1 MKRMPPLIGPT
12 APLAILAAVGA
23 APNAYAQATVP
34 CVQNAGADGVLGTPD
49 DPENML
55 ECGLGAEASAPGA
68 TAYGSGAKA
77 TGNEAMA
84 VGFIAAAEETRSTAV
99 GTGSSATAD
108 QSVAL
113 GWGSVAD
120 RGATISVGN
129 AGLDRK
135 SGGKGKGVSVRVD
148 LGGRRIIKK

>member
-1 MKRMPPLIGPT
+1 MKRMTTLIGAT

-49 DPENML
+49 DPENTL

-84 VGFIAAAEETRSTAV
+84 VGFIAAAEETRSNAV
-99 GTGSSATAD
+99 GTGS
-108 QSVAL
+108 
-113 GWGSVAD
+113 
-120 RGATISVGN
+120 RGN
-129 AGLDRK
+129 ADTSSARGR
-135 SGGKGKGVSVRVD
+135 GTVRSE
-148 LGGRRIIKK
+148 G

>member
-1 MKRMPPLIGPT
+1 MKRMTTLIGAT

-49 DPENML
+49 DPENTL

-77 TGNEAMA
+77 TGHEAMA
-84 VGFIAAAEETRSTAV
+84 VGFLPAAAETRQTAV
-99 GTGSSATAD
+99 DPGSSAPAD
-108 QSVAL
+108 QRA
-113 GWGSVAD
+113 GD
-120 RGATISVGN
+120 RGVG
-129 AGLDRK
+129 
-135 SGGKGKGVSVRVD
+135 
-148 LGGRRIIKK
+148 KK

>member
-1 MKRMPPLIGPT
+1 MKRMTTLIGAT

-49 DPENML
+49 DPENTL

-84 VGFIAAAEETRSTAV
+84 VGFKI
-99 GTGSSATAD
+99 
-108 QSVAL
+108 
-113 GWGSVAD
+113 
-120 RGATISVGN
+120 
-129 AGLDRK
+129 
-135 SGGKGKGVSVRVD
+135 
-148 LGGRRIIKK
+148 GRAHVWTPVTN

>member
-1 MKRMPPLIGPT
+1 MKRMTTLIGAT

-49 DPENML
+49 DPENTL

-77 TGNEAMA
+77 TGKEAMGEIGRA
-84 VGFIAAAEETRSTAV
+84 SCRERVWQYG
-99 GTGSSATAD
+99 AD
-108 QSVAL
+108 Q
-113 GWGSVAD
+113 
-120 RGATISVGN
+120 
-129 AGLDRK
+129 
-135 SGGKGKGVSVRVD
+135 GGGVS
-148 LGGRRIIKK
+148 LKKKKKVN

>member
-1 MKRMPPLIGPT
+1 MKRMTTLIGAT

-49 DPENML
+49 DPENTL

-77 TGNEAMA
+77 PGNEAMRS
-84 VGFIAAAEETRSTAV
+84 EEHTSELQSLMRH
-99 GTGSSATAD
+99 SSA
-108 QSVAL
+108 VFCL
-113 GWGSVAD
+113 
-120 RGATISVGN
+120 
-129 AGLDRK
+129 
-135 SGGKGKGVSVRVD
+135 
-148 LGGRRIIKK
+148 KK